1 MIKKDNGKFTY
12 YTFDHLSS
20 CGDMLHF
27 VSSGEKNI
35 GFQNGGT
42 PESVLVNRLEL
53 SNSVGFDLK
62 RLVVGHQVHGS
73 AVAVIGDGEAG
84 RGGCDDESR
93 IPDTDA
99 LVTDQENICLM
110 VLTADCVPV
119 LFFDPVRRVVAA
131 VHAGWR
137 GTIAGIAEKTV
148 RLMSER
154 FGCRASDI
162 LAGIGPSIGTCCFE
176 VGGEVAEEFYPCYKD
191 MVYPGKSV
199 GKYNIDLGATNRR
212 QLLDAG
218 LDAGHIE
225 LSGLCTVCRHDVFF
239 SYRHDG
245 MLAGRFGSGIMLSAG
260 MIK

>member
-1 MIKKDNGKFTY
+1 MIKKDGGKFTY
-12 YTFDHLSS
+12 YAFDHLSS
-20 CGDMLHF
+20 CGSVLHF

-35 GFQNGGT
+35 GFQYGWT

-53 SNSVGFDLK
+53 SDGVGFDLK

-73 AVAVIGDGEAG
+73 VVTVVGNEEAG

-99 LVTDQENICLM
+99 LVTDRENICLM

-131 VHAGWR
+131 AHAGWR

-148 RLMSER
+148 RLMTER

-176 VGGEVAEEFYPCYKD
+176 VGGEVAEAFYPSYKD
-191 MVYPGKSV
+191 MVYPGKSA
-199 GKYNIDLGATNRR
+199 GKYNIDLGGTNRR

-225 LSGLCTVCRHDVFF
+225 LSGLCTVCRHDDFF
-239 SYRHDG
+239 SYRHAG
-245 MLAGRFGSGIMLSAG
+245 TSAGRFGSGIMLSAK
-260 MIK
+260 M